1 MRFSPLHH
9 LRTYPRTV
17 LRNLPSVQWFV
28 SAQVLQPA
36 LTAAPR
42 RLQPI
47 PVPTLI
53 TPSPNK
59 NLPPLHR
66 AHSLDST
73 TLHLLAILSL
83 FEYISSAD
91 ARDHRSPQRA
101 HLPSAPCPRYPPPFL
116 SLSMPPPF
124 CPLLSQRPKA
134 VKSDLVVRFQ
144 FSRKARY
151 SSSAIQTKTNSV
163 KNASEAM
170 PNFEPYQPSSLLTA
184 NLPYTFLKYP
194 PPFPPSPPFSYSCS
208 SHPIFSSFYSSF
220 SSSSFSASSVSSPSP
235 SYSSESKI
243 KKYSPRYALSKQN
256 KRK

>member
-1 MRFSPLHH
+1 MRISQPLPACVHSLHH

-91 ARDHRSPQRA
+91 VRDHRSPQRA
-101 HLPSAPCPRYPPPFL
+101 HLPSAPCPRYPPFL

-151 SSSAIQTKTNSV
+151 SSSATQTKTESCKKRSRRKVSV
-163 KNASEAM
+163 
-170 PNFEPYQPSSLLTA
+170 QPQGSLL
-184 NLPYTFLKYP
+184 LL
-194 PPFPPSPPFSYSCS
+194 
-208 SHPIFSSFYSSF
+208 SHPNKNKLRQKCKR
-220 SSSSFSASSVSSPSP
+220 
-235 SYSSESKI
+235 SY
-243 KKYSPRYALSKQN
+243 AQF
-256 KRK
+256 

>member
-1 MRFSPLHH
+1 MGSTRKTRSRTSCAFNMRISQPLPACVHSLHH

-91 ARDHRSPQRA
+91 VRDHRSPQRA
-101 HLPSAPCPRYPPPFL
+101 HLPSAPCPRYPPLPLSLSLSLDAPTFL
-116 SLSMPPPF
+116 SLTLSKTESCKKRSRRKVSVQPQGSLL
-124 CPLLSQRPKA
+124 LLSHPNK
-134 VKSDLVVRFQ
+134 D
-144 FSRKARY
+144 RK
-151 SSSAIQTKTNSV
+151 
-163 KNASEAM
+163 
-170 PNFEPYQPSSLLTA
+170 L
-184 NLPYTFLKYP
+184 
-194 PPFPPSPPFSYSCS
+194 
-208 SHPIFSSFYSSF
+208 
-220 SSSSFSASSVSSPSP
+220 
-235 SYSSESKI
+235 
-243 KKYSPRYALSKQN
+243 
-256 KRK
+256 

>member
-1 MRFSPLHH
+1 MW
-9 LRTYPRTV
+9 TYPRTV

-73 TLHLLAILSL
+73 TLLLLAILSL
-83 FEYISSAD
+83 FEYISFAD
-91 ARDHRSPQRA
+91 VRDHRSPQRA
-101 HLPSAPCPRYPPPFL
+101 HLPSAPCPRYPPLPL

-134 VKSDLVVRFQ
+134 VKSDLVARFQ

-170 PNFEPYQPSSLLTA
+170 PNL
-184 NLPYTFLKYP
+184 NLINPL
-194 PPFPPSPPFSYSCS
+194 PF
-208 SHPIFSSFYSSF
+208 
-220 SSSSFSASSVSSPSP
+220 
-235 SYSSESKI
+235 
-243 KKYSPRYALSKQN
+243 
-256 KRK
+256 

>member
-1 MRFSPLHH
+1 MRISQPLPACVHSLHH

-36 LTAAPR
+36 LRAAPR

-59 NLPPLHR
+59 IPPLHR

-91 ARDHRSPQRA
+91 ARVHRSPQRA
-101 HLPSAPCPRYPPPFL
+101 HLPSVPCPRYPPPPPFL

-151 SSSAIQTKTNSV
+151 SSSATQTKTESCKKRSRRKVSV
-163 KNASEAM
+163 QPQGSLLLLSHPNKNKLRQKCKRSYAQ
-170 PNFEPYQPSSLLTA
+170 FEPYQPSSLLTA
-184 NLPYTFLKYP
+184 NIPYTFLK
-194 PPFPPSPPFSYSCS
+194 
-208 SHPIFSSFYSSF
+208 
-220 SSSSFSASSVSSPSP
+220 
-235 SYSSESKI
+235 
-243 KKYSPRYALSKQN
+243 
-256 KRK
+256 